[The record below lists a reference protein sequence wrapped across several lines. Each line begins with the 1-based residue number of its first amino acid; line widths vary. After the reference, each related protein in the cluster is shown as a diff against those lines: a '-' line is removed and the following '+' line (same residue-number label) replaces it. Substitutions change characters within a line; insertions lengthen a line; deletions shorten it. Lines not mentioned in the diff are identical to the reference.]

1 MLCQIIATV
10 CVVPFAGPASTGE
23 ATVTVN
29 KISGDG
35 IRATISTIIVSPTAR
50 PMPIIIAE
58 NSPTAAAGRIA
69 RLLMLDAL
77 D

>member
-35 IRATISTIIVSPTAR
+35 IRATISTIMATA
-50 PMPIIIAE
+50 
-58 NSPTAAAGRIA
+58 
-69 RLLMLDAL
+69 
-77 D
+77 